1 MITHISINKVTKY
14 LGKHLGRKKH
24 SDLGEHLGR
33 KEALCINNRV
43 DLLTME
49 AFASSLFNNV
59 IATSL
64 IIKSI
69 IVVPV

>member
-14 LGKHLGRKKH
+14 LGKHLVRKKH

-49 AFASSLFNNV
+49 AFANSLFNNV